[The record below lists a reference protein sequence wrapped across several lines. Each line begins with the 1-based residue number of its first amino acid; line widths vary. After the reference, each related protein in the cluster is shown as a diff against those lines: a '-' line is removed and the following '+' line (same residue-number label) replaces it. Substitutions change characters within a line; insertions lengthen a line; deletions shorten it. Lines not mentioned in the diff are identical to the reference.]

1 GEDAV
6 HHAHW
11 SRDVCLWSAQ
21 RPPVSALV
29 LSLAA
34 GVSVSY
40 LSGLI
45 ACPACDGCLA
55 VPAGADGDDEE
66 KDMDGMESKARQGA
80 PYGGFDAGNGP
91 WGSIHGGPAFA
102 PAPSQSLPST
112 LHAPCTF
119 REYSRPTTTTPLG
132 NQPGGSVR
140 GAPEGPRST
149 TTGKGRKKKKEKKK
163 DEAGGRAS

>member
-1 GEDAV
+1 MAV
-6 HHAHW
+6 W
-11 SRDVCLWSAQ
+11 LCL
-21 RPPVSALV
+21 LV
-29 LSLAA
+29 LTATTKKKIWMAWKA
-34 GVSVSY
+34 G
-40 LSGLI
+40 
-45 ACPACDGCLA
+45 
-55 VPAGADGDDEE
+55 
-66 KDMDGMESKARQGA
+66 QGA

-119 REYSRPTTTTPLG
+119 REYSLPTTTTPLG

-149 TTGKGRKKKKEKKK
+149 TTGKGRKAKKKKKK
-163 DEAGGRAS
+163 NEAGGRASMARKAQANTQHFHFPSAQALDTSTQHSYLPPSFLA